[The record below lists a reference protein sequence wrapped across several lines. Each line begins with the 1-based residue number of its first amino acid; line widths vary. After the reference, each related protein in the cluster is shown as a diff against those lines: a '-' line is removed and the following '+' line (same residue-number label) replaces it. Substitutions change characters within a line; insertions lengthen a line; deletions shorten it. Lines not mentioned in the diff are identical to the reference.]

1 MNRAWTWSRRYDGP
15 YRMYPPTRVHQGRG
29 GMNKRYF
36 NEQWRPFFLELD
48 DDEICTIVQWVVG
61 MKSAF
66 LWEPFVAHCQ
76 YELEVARMEAE
87 AKEQTI
93 EDESEVLH

>member
-1 MNRAWTWSRRYDGP
+1 MVT
-15 YRMYPPTRVHQGRG
+15 
-29 GMNKRYF
+29 KREF
-36 NEQWRPFFLELD
+36 NNHWRQFFLEMEE
-48 DDEICTIVQWVVG
+48 DELCTVVQWVTG

-87 AKEQTI
+87 SKEQTI
-93 EDESEVLH
+93 EDEPEVLH